1 MCNSENLV
9 SAKNFIDSSQAVPVW
24 ILDAGYASLHAQI
37 ATAYAMMAVAEELK
51 GIKSVMM
58 DYVEEKCMVEYTR
71 R

>member
-9 SAKNFIDSSQAVPVW
+9 SAKNFVDSSQAVPV
-24 ILDAGYASLHAQI
+24 DTGYASLHAQI
-37 ATAYAMMAVAEELK
+37 TTAYAMMAVAEELK